1 MHDYS
6 KNARER
12 VNTALTKDGENGGNV
27 DLSSIN
33 GENEMSEEDFKL
45 KSGKREEAHMRE
57 KEIEGVGKLMNSLGL
72 YH

>member
-12 VNTALTKDGENGGNV
+12 VNTALTKDRENGGNV

-45 KSGKREEAHMRE
+45 KSGK
-57 KEIEGVGKLMNSLGL
+57 
-72 YH
+72 

>member
-45 KSGKREEAHMRE
+45 NSGKRNFR
-57 KEIEGVGKLMNSLGL
+57 KTS
-72 YH
+72 